1 VQKLFPRLQPAAA
14 TPITPREILASIPG
28 RRNAIRDFDY
38 AIAGM
43 IKASSA
49 IALSSLMRSTFVA
62 VTAAKH
68 RLPKDAVVMLP
79 RYCCPSFLHG
89 IRASGMRYDY
99 CDLDGETLR
108 VELPHLQAKSHDR
121 IGALLIP
128 NLFGL
133 ASDMNML
140 SDYCRR
146 QGWILIEGADYTFGG
161 SMFGKPFGTFG
172 DITILNFQEGKA
184 LPIGGGM
191 VLSKTDN
198 DFRSEETVTPVSNL
212 FAFLRS
218 LVYSVLIRPRAYG
231 LFNKALAIAKISKK
245 RFSMEDTIRDT
256 RSESDFSIPN
266 KNMLQGIS
274 SFQAKLGLRLLTKL
288 DQHVRLRS
296 SVARRLE
303 AGLQDVSEI
312 NLIPRHAAIDRCHYI
327 RYPILVPSGNR
338 DRLVEFV
345 CAHGFEASPMY
356 VEHGMRIGSDQFPG
370 ASQVCNEI
378 VTLPCHPFMTD
389 RDVQNL
395 IKLIRNFFSAN

>member
-1 VQKLFPRLQPAAA
+1 VQKLFPRVQPAAA
-14 TPITPREILASIPG
+14 TPITPKEVLASIPG
-28 RRNAIRDFDY
+28 RHDAIRDFEC

-43 IKASSA
+43 IEASSA

-68 RLPKDAVVMLP
+68 RLPKDAMIMLP

-89 IRASGMRYDY
+89 IRASGMPYEY
-99 CDLDGETLR
+99 CDLDSETLR
-108 VELPHLQAKSHDR
+108 VEPHHLLAKSHDR

-140 SDYCRR
+140 SDYCR
-146 QGWILIEGADYTFGG
+146 QKGWILIEGADYTFGG
-161 SMFGKPFGTFG
+161 SMFGRPFGTFG

-191 VLSKTDN
+191 VLTKTDN
-198 DFRSEETVTPVSNL
+198 DFRLEETVTPVSNL

-218 LVYSVLIRPRAYG
+218 LVYSVLIRPRPYG
-231 LFNKALAIAKISKK
+231 LFNKALAMAKISKK

-256 RSESDFSIPN
+256 RSESDFSLPD
-266 KNMLQGIS
+266 KNMLMGIS
-274 SFQAKLGLRLLTKL
+274 GFQAKLGLRLLTKL

-296 SVARRLE
+296 SVALHLE
-303 AGLQDVSEI
+303 AGLHDISEI
-312 NLIPRHAAIDRCHYI
+312 NLIPRHAAIDRGHYI
-327 RYPILVPSGNR
+327 RYPILVPGGNR

-345 CAHGFEASPMY
+345 NAHGFEASPMY
-356 VEHGMRIGSDQFPG
+356 VEHGMRIDSDQFPG
-370 ASQVCNEI
+370 ASRACNEI

-389 RDVQNL
+389 RDVQTLTGL
-395 IKLIRNFFSAN
+395 IHTFFSAN